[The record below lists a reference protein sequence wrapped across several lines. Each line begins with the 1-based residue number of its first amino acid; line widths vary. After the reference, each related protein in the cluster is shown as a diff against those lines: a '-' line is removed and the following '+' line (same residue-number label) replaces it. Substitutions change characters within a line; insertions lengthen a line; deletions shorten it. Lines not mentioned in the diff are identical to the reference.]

1 MDSITRFYANN
12 TDKNPG
18 KTARLGFPGR
28 NRAVVLALILAACS
42 QGQSDFGFQIDQV
55 DSRSTPGGLD
65 VLVHQEIVFS
75 REAREALDHGV
86 PLAIETELA
95 WLTAASSQELARE
108 SKSFEIR
115 YLPLSN
121 RYQLTSNPPLVVK
134 SFPRLRHLLAEVS
147 EVKFSLTSDN
157 PPAGPTQLKVRSY
170 IEKQNMPPPMRLP
183 AWFSSQWHHDSGWQ
197 IWPASR
203 RAST

>member
-1 MDSITRFYANN
+1 MT
-12 TDKNPG
+12 
-18 KTARLGFPGR
+18 
-28 NRAVVLALILAACS
+28 LILAACS
-42 QGQSDFGFQIDQV
+42 QGQSDFGFLIDEV
-55 DSRSTPGGLD
+55 ESRSTPGGLD
-65 VLVHQEIVFS
+65 VLVHQKIVFS
-75 REAREALDHGV
+75 REAKEALDHGV
-86 PLAIETELA
+86 PLSIETELA

-134 SFPRLRHLLAEVS
+134 TFPRLRHLLSEVS
-147 EVKFSLTSDN
+147 EVKFSLTSN
-157 PPAGPTQLKVRSY
+157 NLPAGPTQLKVRSH

-183 AWFSSQWHHDSGWQ
+183 AWFSSQWRHDSGWQ
-197 IWPASR
+197 IWPASS